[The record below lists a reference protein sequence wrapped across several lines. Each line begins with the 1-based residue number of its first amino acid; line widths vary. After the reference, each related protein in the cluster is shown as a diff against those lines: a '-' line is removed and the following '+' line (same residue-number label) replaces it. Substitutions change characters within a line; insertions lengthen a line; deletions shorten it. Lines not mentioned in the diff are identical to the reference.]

1 MNLPYSTIFK
11 TKHTVD
17 IASNCQSCEN
27 TFMKTL
33 QCHASLKNEVIQVE
47 APLYLTKVLRQANIN
62 SASKVSKH
70 KVFSGPNT
78 GKYGPEK
85 NSIFGHFSRSEIEK
99 QCSKKQADQ
108 TLASYIKRLRWSC

>member
-1 MNLPYSTIFK
+1 MNPLSSTIFK
-11 TKHTVD
+11 TKHAVD

-27 TFMKTL
+27 TLMKTL

-47 APLYLTKVLRQANIN
+47 TPLYFTKVLRQANIN

-70 KVFSGPNT
+70 KLFSGSNT

-99 QCSKKQADQ
+99 
-108 TLASYIKRLRWSC
+108 